1 LTAFNRRFPS
11 ALKVFINLSAATF
24 GPGVCVYLIYYAIAC
39 PAYSGGN
46 DIPKLRYL
54 QENLA
59 PKYGSV
65 IG

>member
-1 LTAFNRRFPS
+1 M
-11 ALKVFINLSAATF
+11 KVFINLSAATF

-39 PAYSGGN
+39 PAYCGGN
-46 DIPKLRYL
+46 DIPRLRYL
-54 QENLA
+54 QESPA